1 MLAFWRRGYESTSMS
16 DLVAALG
23 IASARIY
30 AAFGSKEDLFR
41 EAVALYTAG
50 DGGFADLALRQE
62 EDVAAAIERMLH
74 DAVMLYTQP
83 DSPQGCMVVSA
94 ATNCSEQNDG
104 VLEWLRAQRHER
116 TQSVMNR
123 LRRGVADGQL
133 GPDTDV
139 DALAIS
145 TPCNCTASRYR
156 RATACRAS
164 GSGGGARR
172 DDAAAPGGHQ
182 ALKPGHLRRFKPY
195 RPAATPETRPRP
207 NASRVSASGAPRAHL
222 GGAAAPVLMAED
234 PAGRAGHP
242 YRQRQRG
249 AQRVRPEFRPA

>member
-1 MLAFWRRGYESTSMS
+1 MAGRPREFDRDQALKQAMLAFWRRGYESTSMS

-116 TQSVMNR
+116 TQSVMDR

-139 DALAIS
+139 DALGDFYAVQLHGISVQARDGVPRERLLAAVRVAMTPLLQAAIK
-145 TPCNCTASRYR
+145 R
-156 RATACRAS
+156 
-164 GSGGGARR
+164 
-172 DDAAAPGGHQ
+172 
-182 ALKPGHLRRFKPY
+182 
-195 RPAATPETRPRP
+195 
-207 NASRVSASGAPRAHL
+207 
-222 GGAAAPVLMAED
+222 
-234 PAGRAGHP
+234 
-242 YRQRQRG
+242 
-249 AQRVRPEFRPA
+249 